1 MEWRGIPFP
10 ETVERIVTN
19 TSLAIDKIPKVYID
33 TGDNTWSVTATMI
46 ATILGS
52 LIAGSIPAAIAWRT
66 IKKNQES
73 VEKDRA
79 AQQAS
84 FDKDR
89 EAQLLIATRSFNA
102 QVLSTNRQAWINE
115 LRDIITE
122 FISSVDPYITS
133 YKDHIVASDAYKE
146 CKKIYE
152 KEVIKTNILV
162 EGLNEFRNK
171 YESSRIERQ
180 EQDKAINKLIT
191 RTSLMLNPKEDLYT
205 KILVVMNE
213 IYILPKKNKIADDYA
228 SVEFY
233 TTVFDKSEYLIK
245 QVQQCLKEEWEK
257 VKVGR

>member
-89 EAQLLIATRSFNA
+89 DAQLLIASKSFNA
-102 QVLSTNRQAWINE
+102 QVLSTNRQVWINE
-115 LRDIITE
+115 LRNIISE
-122 FISSVDPYITS
+122 FVSLIDLYINTN
-133 YKDHIVASDAYKE
+133 YKFKVETKRFEKFEKAYNSQLVRTDSINNELKSAQKRWDE
-146 CKKIYE
+146 YRKE
-152 KEVIKTNILV
+152 KEM
-162 EGLNEFRNK
+162 
-171 YESSRIERQ
+171 
-180 EQDKAINKLIT
+180 QDKALKTIIT
-191 RTSLMLNPKEDLYT
+191 KSSLMLNPKEVYYT
-205 KILVVMNE
+205 KIITLMNKMFS
-213 IYILPKKNKIADDYA
+213 LPKQIV
-228 SVEFY
+228 SVEYKDILSMY
-233 TTVFDKSEYLIK
+233 TTIDDMSNELVSHTQE
-245 QVQQCLKEEWEK
+245 CLKEEWEK
-257 VKVGR
+257 VKTGK